1 MVKRIF
7 DWIGGIAAG
16 RRQAINAATWRMV
29 HAIDALAPELEALDD
44 VALKRRGRSLAYRA
58 RSGEAADS
66 LIVESFAATRE
77 AGRRRL
83 GMRHYD
89 VQLLAGVALV
99 HGAIVEMQTGEG
111 KTLVATLPLVL
122 YAMAGKGAHLATV
135 NDYLARRDAEWM
147 TPIYE
152 ALGLSVGI
160 VESQMDFDARRKA
173 YACDV
178 TYGTAKEFG
187 FDFLKDRLIGREL
200 AEGRGDLGA
209 ALTGT
214 ARGEGSKLL
223 QRPYWFALV
232 DEADNVLIDEARTPL
247 IIASPPGEA
256 QAVQQAVFRFA
267 ARAAATLAVADDYE
281 KDVQKQTCE
290 LLGRG
295 RSRVRALDRPPE
307 LDATSLL
314 ELYDAV
320 ERALRARE
328 FFNRDR
334 QYVVR
339 DGKILIIDEFTGR
352 AAEGRTWR
360 DGLHQAVE
368 AQEAIEI
375 TVPSGHAARITI
387 QDLFARWPHLAG
399 MTGTIA
405 TSARELA
412 RTYDVDVA
420 VVPTNRPAI
429 RERQPTVVC
438 GDYREKLD
446 RIVADVAAMHAL
458 GRPVLIG
465 TRSIDKS
472 EDLSRLLEQAGLRH
486 VVLNARHIDKE
497 AEIVAEAGQLGKI
510 TVSTNMA
517 GRGTDIKLGPDV
529 KELGGLHVVCTELH
543 DSARIDRQLV
553 GRCGRQGDPGTW
565 RQFLALDDEI
575 LIAGYGPKRA
585 TRIAASLRG
594 RLGGGTAGLERVFK
608 NAQRRVEAR
617 HVRQRRVLEY
627 VERQRA
633 EAHIQM
639 SQDPYLDAAS

>member
-1 MVKRIF
+1 MFQWLKPKRT
-7 DWIGGIAAG
+7 
-16 RRQAINAATWRMV
+16 AITSATWKV
-29 HAIDALAPELEALDD
+29 VKQIDALAAEMEALSDA
-44 VALKRRGRSLAYRA
+44 ALRRLARSLSYRA
-58 RSGEAADS
+58 KAGEPIDA

-77 AGRRRL
+77 AGRRTI

-111 KTLVATLPLVL
+111 KTLVATLPLVAYSL
-122 YAMAGKGAHLATV
+122 AGKGAHLATV
-135 NDYLARRDAEWM
+135 IDYLAKRDAEWM
-147 TPIYE
+147 GPIYE

-160 VESQMDFDARRKA
+160 VQSEMDFDARRKA

-187 FDFLKDRLIGREL
+187 FDFLKDRLMNREI
-200 AEGRGDLGA
+200 AEGRADLGA
-209 ALTGT
+209 MLTGRAT
-214 ARGEGSKLL
+214 SGASQLM

-247 IIASPPGEA
+247 IIAAPPGEA
-256 QAVQQAVFRFA
+256 QAVQQAVFAFA
-267 ARAAATLAVADDYE
+267 AEAATTLERDADFE
-281 KDVQKQTCE
+281 ADVQKQTCE

-295 RSRVRALDRPPE
+295 RSRVRAHPRSAILDGV
-307 LDATSLL
+307 SLR

-320 ERALRARE
+320 ERALRARQ
-328 FFNRDR
+328 FFIRDR

-339 DGKILIIDEFTGR
+339 DGKIVIIDEFTGR

-368 AQEAIEI
+368 AKEQAEV

-405 TSARELA
+405 TSAGEIS
-412 RTYDVDVA
+412 RTYDVAVA
-420 VVPTNRPAI
+420 TVPTNKPAI
-429 RERQPTVVC
+429 RKRLPPAIC
-438 GDYREKLD
+438 ADLADKFG
-446 RIVADVAAMHAL
+446 RIVAEVQEMHAL

-472 EDLSRLLEQAGLRH
+472 ERLSQLLTEAGLPH
-486 VVLNARHIDKE
+486 TVLNARQIARE
-497 AEIVAEAGQLGKI
+497 AEIVAEAGQRGQI

-517 GRGTDIKLGPDV
+517 GRGTDIKLGPGV
-529 KELGGLHVVCTELH
+529 AELGGLHVICTELH
-543 DSARIDRQLV
+543 DSARIDRQLI

-565 RQFLALDDEI
+565 RQYVGLDDDI
-575 LIAGYGPKRA
+575 LVSGYGPKRA
-585 TRIAASLRG
+585 ARIAK
-594 RLGGGTAGLERVFK
+594 RLAAFVGGSSERALRVFRR
-608 NAQRRVEAR
+608 AQQRVEAR
-617 HVRQRRVLEY
+617 HVRQRRLLEY

>member
-1 MVKRIF
+1 MFGWLKGFAPGSRP
-7 DWIGGIAAG
+7 
-16 RRQAINAATWRMV
+16 AITAATWRTV
-29 HAIDALAPELEALDD
+29 ERIDALADEMEGKSDAAL
-44 VALKRRGRSLAYRA
+44 RRLARSLSYRA
-58 RSGEAADS
+58 KAGEPADS
-66 LIVESFAATRE
+66 LLVETFAATRE
-77 AGRRRL
+77 AGRRSL

-99 HGAIVEMQTGEG
+99 HGSIVEMQTGEG

-122 YAMAGKGAHLATV
+122 YSLAGKGAHLATV
-135 NDYLARRDAEWM
+135 NDYLAKRDAEWM
-147 TPIYE
+147 EPIYK

-160 VESQMDFDARRKA
+160 VQSQMDFDERRKA

-187 FDFLKDRLIGREL
+187 FDFLKDRLMNREIT
-200 AEGRGDLGA
+200 EGRGDLGA
-209 ALTGT
+209 MLTGKAESAT
-214 ARGEGSKLL
+214 AKLL

-256 QAVQQAVFRFA
+256 QAVQQAIFQFA
-267 ARAAATLAVADDYE
+267 ARAAESLERDEDFEY
-281 KDVQKQTCE
+281 DVQKQTCE

-295 RSRVRALDRPPE
+295 RSRVRALERPDL
-307 LDATSLL
+307 LDSVSLL
-314 ELYDAV
+314 VIYEAV
-320 ERALRARE
+320 ERALRARQA
-328 FFNRDR
+328 FVRDR

-339 DGKILIIDEFTGR
+339 DGKIVIIDEFTGR

-368 AQEAIEI
+368 AKEDVEI

-405 TSARELA
+405 TSAPEIS
-412 RTYDVDVA
+412 RTYNVA
-420 VVPTNRPAI
+420 VATVPTNRPAI
-429 RERQPTVVC
+429 RQRLPAVVC
-438 GDYREKLD
+438 ADQAEKFT
-446 RIVADVAAMHAL
+446 RIVAEVQEMHAL

-472 EDLSRLLEQAGLRH
+472 EELSRLLTEAGLVH
-486 VVLNARHIDKE
+486 TVLNARQIERE
-497 AEIVAEAGQLGKI
+497 AEIVALAGQRGQI

-517 GRGTDIKLGPDV
+517 GRGTDIKLGEGV
-529 KELGGLHVVCTELH
+529 YEMGGLHVICTELH
-543 DSARIDRQLV
+543 DSARIDRQLI

-565 RQFLALDDEI
+565 RQYVSLDDEI
-575 LIAGYGPKRA
+575 LVAGFGPKRA
-585 TRIAASLRG
+585 KRIAASMRA
-594 RLGGGTAGLERVFK
+594 RLGGNPERLVATFK
-608 NAQRRVEAR
+608 RAQQRVEAR

>member
-1 MVKRIF
+1 MF
-7 DWIGGIAAG
+7 EWLGGIAPGTRPAITAAA
-16 RRQAINAATWRMV
+16 RRVVRQIESHGDEMER
-29 HAIDALAPELEALDD
+29 LDD
-44 VALKRRGRSLAYRA
+44 VALRRLGRSLSYRA
-58 RSGEAADS
+58 KAGEPLDS
-66 LIVESFAATRE
+66 LVVESFAATRE

-99 HGAIVEMQTGEG
+99 KGAILEMQTGEG

-122 YAMAGKGAHLATV
+122 YALAGRGAHLATV

-147 TPIYE
+147 GAIYE

-160 VESQMDFDARRKA
+160 VESEMDFDARRKA

-187 FDFLKDRLIGREL
+187 FDFLKDRLMNRDIV
-200 AEGRGDLGA
+200 EGRGDLGA
-209 ALTGT
+209 VLTGAT
-214 ARGEGSKLL
+214 AGASAKLL
-223 QRPYWFALV
+223 QRPFWFVLV

-256 QAVQQAVFRFA
+256 QAVEQALFRFA
-267 ARAAATLAVADDYE
+267 AQAAAQLEPGEDFE
-281 KDVQKQTCE
+281 EDVRKHTCE

-314 ELYDAV
+314 SIYDSV
-320 ERALRARE
+320 ERACKARQ
-328 FFNRDR
+328 FYILDR

-339 DGKILIIDEFTGR
+339 DGKIVIIDEFTGR
-352 AAEGRTWR
+352 AAEGRSWR

-368 AQEAIEI
+368 AKEEIEA

-405 TSARELA
+405 TSRGELA
-412 RTYDVDVA
+412 RTYDMAVD
-420 VVPTNRPAI
+420 VVPTNKPAI
-429 RERQPTVVC
+429 RVRLPAVVTA
-438 GDYREKLD
+438 DYAAKLE
-446 RIVADVAAMHAL
+446 RIVQEISELHAL

-472 EDLSRLLEQAGLRH
+472 EDIAQRLEAVGLPYT
-486 VVLNARHIDKE
+486 VLNARHIAEE
-497 AEIVAEAGQLGKI
+497 AEIVTRAGELAQI

-517 GRGTDIKLGPDV
+517 GRGTDIKLGPGV
-529 KELGGLHVVCTELH
+529 AKLGGLHVICTELH

-565 RQFLALDDEI
+565 RQYVALDDEI
-575 LIAGYGPKRA
+575 LIAAYGPKRA
-585 TRIAASLRG
+585 QRIATSLRG
-594 RLGGGTAGLERVFK
+594 SLGGNPERLLATFK
-608 NAQRRVEAR
+608 RAQRRIEAR
-617 HVRQRRVLEY
+617 HRRQRRVLEY

>member
-1 MVKRIF
+1 
-7 DWIGGIAAG
+7 
-16 RRQAINAATWRMV
+16 
-29 HAIDALAPELEALDD
+29 
-44 VALKRRGRSLAYRA
+44 
-58 RSGEAADS
+58 
-66 LIVESFAATRE
+66 
-77 AGRRRL
+77 
-83 GMRHYD
+83 
-89 VQLLAGVALV
+89 V

-122 YAMAGKGAHLATV
+122 YALAGKGAHLATV

-160 VESQMDFDARRKA
+160 VESQMDFDARRQA

-209 ALTGT
+209 ALTGAT
-214 ARGEGSKLL
+214 AGGASKLL

-256 QAVQQAVFRFA
+256 QAVQQALFRFA
-267 ARAAATLAVADDYE
+267 ARAAGGLEVREDFE

-307 LDATSLL
+307 LDSTSLL
-314 ELYDAV
+314 EIYDAV
-320 ERALRARE
+320 ERALRARD

-339 DGKILIIDEFTGR
+339 DGKIVIIDEFTGR

-368 AQEAIEI
+368 AKEDIEI

-420 VVPTNRPAI
+420 VVPTNKPAI
-429 RERQPTVVC
+429 RQRLAPVVC
-438 GDYREKLD
+438 GDYREKLQ
-446 RIVADVAAMHAL
+446 RIVADVAEKHAL

-472 EDLSRLLEQAGLRH
+472 EDLSQLLEQAGLPH
-486 VVLNARHIDKE
+486 VVLNARHIEKE
-497 AEIVAEAGQLGKI
+497 AEIVAEAGQRGRI

-517 GRGTDIKLGPDV
+517 GRGTDIKLGEGV
-529 KELGGLHVVCTELH
+529 KDLGGLHVVCTELH
-543 DSARIDRQLV
+543 DSARIDRQLI

-565 RQFLALDDEI
+565 RQFLALDDDI
-575 LIAGYGPKRA
+575 LVMGYGPKRA
-585 TRIAASLRG
+585 ARIAASLKG
-594 RLGGGTAGLERVFK
+594 RLGNPAALERTFR

-617 HVRQRRVLEY
+617 HVRQRRLLEY

>member
-1 MVKRIF
+1 MFDWLGGVSPGTRPAITSATKRIVRE
-7 DWIGGIAAG
+7 IESLAAP
-16 RRQAINAATWRMV
+16 M
-29 HAIDALAPELEALDD
+29 ESLDD
-44 VALKRRGRSLAYRA
+44 AALRKLGRSLSYRA
-58 RSGEAADS
+58 KAGEPVDS

-89 VQLLAGVALV
+89 VQLLAGAALV
-99 HGAIVEMQTGEG
+99 KGAILEMQTGEG

-122 YAMAGKGAHLATV
+122 YALAGKGAHLATV

-147 TPIYE
+147 GPIYE
-152 ALGLSVGI
+152 ALGLKVGI
-160 VESQMDFDARRKA
+160 VESQMDFDERRKA

-187 FDFLKDRLIGREL
+187 FDFLKDRLMNRDIV
-200 AEGRGDLGA
+200 EGRGDLGA
-209 ALTGT
+209 VLTGAT
-214 ARGEGSKLL
+214 AGATAKLL
-223 QRPYWFALV
+223 QRPFWFALV

-256 QAVQQAVFRFA
+256 QAVEQALFRFA
-267 ARAAATLAVADDYE
+267 AQAAAELETGTDFE
-281 KDVQKQTCE
+281 EDVRKHTCE

-295 RSRVRALDRPPE
+295 RSRVRAMDRPPE

-314 ELYDAV
+314 AIYDAV
-320 ERALRARE
+320 ERACKARQ
-328 FFNRDR
+328 FYIRDR

-339 DGKILIIDEFTGR
+339 EGKIVIIDEFTGR

-368 AQEAIEI
+368 AKEELEA

-405 TSARELA
+405 TSKGEIA
-412 RTYDVDVA
+412 RTYDVGVD
-420 VVPTNRPAI
+420 VVPTNKPAI
-429 RERQPTVVC
+429 RKRLPPVVAA
-438 GDYREKLD
+438 DYATKLE
-446 RIVADVAAMHAL
+446 RIVAEITEMHTM

-472 EDLSRLLEQAGLRH
+472 EDLSRLLEAGGLPH
-486 VVLNARHIDKE
+486 TVLNARHIAQE
-497 AEIVAEAGQLGKI
+497 AEIVAGAGELGQI

-517 GRGTDIKLGPDV
+517 GRGTDIKLGPGV
-529 KELGGLHVVCTELH
+529 AELGGLHVICTELH

-565 RQFLALDDEI
+565 RQYVALDDEI
-575 LIAGYGPKRA
+575 LIAAYGPKRA
-585 TRIAASLRG
+585 KRIAASLSG
-594 RLGGGTAGLERVFK
+594 RLGGNPERLLATFK
-608 NAQRRVEAR
+608 RAQERVEAR
-617 HVRQRRVLEY
+617 HRRQRRVLEY

>member
-1 MVKRIF
+1 MF
-7 DWIGGIAAG
+7 SWLGGFAPG
-16 RRQAINAATWRMV
+16 TRPAINAATWRQV
-29 HAIDALAPELEALDD
+29 KRIEELAPAMEALDD
-44 VALKRRGRSLAYRA
+44 AALRRLGRGLSYRA
-58 RSGEAADS
+58 RSGESVDS
-66 LIVESFAATRE
+66 LLVDCFAATRE

-99 HGAIVEMQTGEG
+99 HGAILEMQTGEG

-122 YAMAGKGAHLATV
+122 YALAGKGAHLATV

-147 TPIYE
+147 GPIYE
-152 ALGLSVGI
+152 ALGLTVGV
-160 VESQMDFDARRKA
+160 VESQMDFDERRRA
-173 YACDV
+173 YGCDV

-187 FDFLKDRLIGREL
+187 FDFLKDRLMGREI

-209 ALTGT
+209 VLTG
-214 ARGEGSKLL
+214 AAAGGAKKLL

-247 IIASPPGEA
+247 IIAAPPGEA
-256 QAVQQAVFRFA
+256 QARQQALFRFA
-267 ARAAATLAVADDYE
+267 ARAAAELDHDDDFE
-281 KDVQKQTCE
+281 QDVRKQTCE

-295 RSRVRALDRPPE
+295 RSRVRGMPRPPE
-307 LDATSLL
+307 LDTTSLL
-314 ELYDAV
+314 DVYDAV
-320 ERALRARE
+320 ERALRARQ
-328 FFNRDR
+328 FFQRDR

-339 DGKILIIDEFTGR
+339 DGKVVIIDEFTGR

-368 AQEAIEI
+368 AKEQIEV
-375 TVPSGHAARITI
+375 TVPSGHAARITV

-405 TSARELA
+405 TSAAEIS
-412 RTYDVDVA
+412 RTYDVAVA
-420 VVPTNRPAI
+420 VVPTHKPAI
-429 RERQPTVVC
+429 RRRLSPTVC
-438 GDYREKLD
+438 RDYREKLD
-446 RIVADVAAMHAL
+446 RIVAEVGEMHAL

-472 EDLSRLLEQAGLRH
+472 EDLSRLLAAAGLH
-486 VVLNARHIDKE
+486 HTVLNARHIAQE
-497 AEIVAEAGQLGKI
+497 AEIVARAGERGVI

-517 GRGTDIKLGPDV
+517 GRGTDIKLGEGV
-529 KELGGLHVVCTELH
+529 AELGGLHVICTELH

-565 RQFLALDDEI
+565 RQFVAGDDEI
-575 LIAGYGPKRA
+575 LVAGFGPKRA
-585 TRIAASLRG
+585 AQLAA
-594 RLGGGTAGLERVFK
+594 RLARRVGGSPEGLLRVFRR
-608 NAQRRVEAR
+608 AQRRVEAR
-617 HVRQRRVLEY
+617 HRRQRRVLEY
-627 VERQRA
+627 IERQRA